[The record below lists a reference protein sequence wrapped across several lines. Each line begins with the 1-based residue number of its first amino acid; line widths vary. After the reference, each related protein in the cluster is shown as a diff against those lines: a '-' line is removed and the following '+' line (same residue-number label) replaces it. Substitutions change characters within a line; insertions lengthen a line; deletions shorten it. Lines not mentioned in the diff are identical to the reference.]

1 MIGLKSAAVAARLAG
16 PRRRRSAPGGA
27 WKPALQAA
35 WRAALLALLSSGAPL
50 QAATAA
56 ATPPTAPAV
65 ALPVLPAQAA
75 SVTAF
80 LHRGWHIEQQFQADF
95 DRDGRT
101 DALLL
106 LQPIQ
111 PPQPEGPPQGWSAP
125 RRLLLLLRTA
135 DGWRLAEHNDRLL
148 PRVDLSS
155 QQDPMAEGEITLQP
169 GGFRLSLGLAATIGS
184 YQMATLRYSF
194 AHDGQCLRL
203 VRYERLELHR
213 ATLDTRDLAI
223 DYLKGVVLRSQGNAQ
238 SGASQQRRE
247 RLPAKPRLCLRDLD
261 DAARFKPM

>member
-1 MIGLKSAAVAARLAG
+1 M
-16 PRRRRSAPGGA
+16 
-27 WKPALQAA
+27 
-35 WRAALLALLSSGAPL
+35 LALLSSGAPL
-50 QAATAA
+50 QAATAT
-56 ATPPTAPAV
+56 ATATAVAVAVAPAV
-65 ALPVLPAQAA
+65 ALPALPVQAA
-75 SVTAF
+75 SVAAF
-80 LHRGWHIEQQFQADF
+80 LPRGWHIEQQFQADF

-106 LQPIQ
+106 QQPIQ
-111 PPQPEGPPQGWSAP
+111 PSQPDGPAQGWSPP

-155 QQDPMAEGEITLQP
+155 QQDPLAEGEITLQP
-169 GGFRLSLGLAATIGS
+169 DGFRLSLGLAATIGS
-184 YQMATLRYSF
+184 YQLATLRYSF

-223 DYLKGVVLRSQGNAQ
+223 DYLKGVVLHSQGNAQ